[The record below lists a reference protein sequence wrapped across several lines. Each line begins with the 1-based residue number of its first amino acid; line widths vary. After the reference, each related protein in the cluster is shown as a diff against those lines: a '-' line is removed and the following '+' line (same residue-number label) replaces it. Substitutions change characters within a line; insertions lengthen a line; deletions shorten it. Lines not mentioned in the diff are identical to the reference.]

1 MICFQINC
9 QIESSLLQCKVTFD
23 NEQKNQLQAGSSGGG
38 GGQSPKHQSVS
49 QSVSQPNWQNGT
61 TVQYVKQRSR
71 VVQTVKHTHTHRLT
85 KTPFPDKKKWR
96 QGKKSCAELLLLLM
110 SE

>member
-49 QSVSQPNWQNGT
+49 QPNWQNGT

-85 KTPFPDKKKWR
+85 KTPFPDKKSGDKER
-96 QGKKSCAELLLLLM
+96 KVVLSCCCC
-110 SE
+110 